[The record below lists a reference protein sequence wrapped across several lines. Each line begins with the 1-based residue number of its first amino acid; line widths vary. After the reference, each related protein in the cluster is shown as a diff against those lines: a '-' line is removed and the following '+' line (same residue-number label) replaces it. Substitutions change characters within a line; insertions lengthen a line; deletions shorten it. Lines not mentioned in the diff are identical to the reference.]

1 MKQTKGKTRVYRW
14 RTAQEKLDI
23 IRPIINGEIS
33 ARQLAKN
40 LGLKSNGI
48 LITWIHLY
56 QEGGIQ
62 ALENKRKPGNPLVK
76 YSMRKQLSYTE
87 QLEYENMQLRIENKR
102 IKKGYTSKEADQSKQ
117 KR

>member
-87 QLEYENMQLRIENKR
+87 QLEYENMQLRIENER
-102 IKKGYTSKEADQSKQ
+102 LKKGYTSKEADQSKQ